1 MKRSRIKRT
10 ISVVTTARS
19 DYGIY
24 RPVLRE
30 ILKRRELCLRLIVA
44 ADHLSARGG
53 MTVREIEADGFPV
66 SDRIPMQP
74 ASDTAAG
81 IAGAMA
87 RGLAGFA
94 KAYQTHRPDILLVLG
109 DRFEMYTAV
118 AAAMPFGI
126 PVAHLHGG
134 ELTEGAMDNQFRHSI
149 SKMSHIHFAATT
161 GSGRRL
167 LQMGEESWRVTVT
180 GAPSLDNLSEV
191 SLMSRSRLESEAGM
205 SLDPPPLL
213 VTFHPVTLEPGK
225 AECHTLELLA
235 ALDLA
240 GLPVLFTY
248 PNIDMESCVIIRAVR
263 HFVKSHP
270 ACRLVKNLGTSRY
283 FSMMKYAAAMVGNSS
298 SGIIEAAS
306 FGLPV
311 VNVGNRQ
318 LGRAHGRNVV
328 DVPCDRTHIAKAISK
343 VTSPAFRQ
351 KIKRL
356 QNPYG
361 NGHAS
366 VEIVRILLTI
376 PLGHSLIAKRF
387 NDLGGVRRR

>member
-1 MKRSRIKRT
+1 MKKLRITRA

-44 ADHLSARGG
+44 ADHLSKRGG
-53 MTVREIEADGFPV
+53 MSVREIESDGFRV

-74 ASDTAAG
+74 ASDTAAD
-81 IAGAMA
+81 IALAMA
-87 RGLAGFA
+87 RGMAGFA
-94 KAYQTHRPDILLVLG
+94 KAYQAHRPDILLVLG
-109 DRFEMYTAV
+109 DRFEMHTAV

-149 SKMSHIHFAATT
+149 SKMSHIHFTATT
-161 GSGRRL
+161 GSRRRL
-167 LQMGEESWRVTVT
+167 LQMGEEPWRVTVT
-180 GAPSLDNLSEV
+180 GAPSLDNLRDI
-191 SLMSRSRLESEAGM
+191 SLMSRSRLESETGM
-205 SLDPPPLL
+205 KLDSPPLL
-213 VTFHPVTLEPGK
+213 VTLHPVTLEPGK
-225 AECHTLELLA
+225 AGYHTMELLA
-235 ALDLA
+235 ALDRVD
-240 GLPVLFTY
+240 LPVIFTY
-248 PNIDMESCVIIRAVR
+248 PNIDMESGVIIREVR
-263 HFVKSHP
+263 SFVKSHQ

-318 LGRAHGRNVV
+318 RGRMHGKNVV
-328 DVPCDRTHIAKAISK
+328 DVPCDRTHIVKAIRQ
-343 VTSPAFRQ
+343 VTSPAFRH

-356 QNPYG
+356 KNLYG
-361 NGHAS
+361 DGHAS
-366 VEIVRILLTI
+366 VEIVRVLRTV
-376 PLGHSLIAKRF
+376 PLGHSLVTKRF
-387 NDLGGVRRR
+387 NDLGGVCRL